1 MGKISTKE
9 LDNQMKELRGMLTL
23 ADLWG
28 QLAEEAS
35 ELAQAALKMQ
45 RLELGNNP
53 PRKTPQECINNVI
66 EEHADVDFCF
76 KLLRWDDKKEREVV
90 QKAKAERWMSIL
102 KGVKVDHD
110 KE

>member
-1 MGKISTKE
+1 
-9 LDNQMKELRGMLTL
+9 MLTP

-53 PRKTPQECINNVI
+53 PRKTTQECINNVI
-66 EEHADVDFCF
+66 EEHSDVDFCF
-76 KLLRWDDKKEREVV
+76 KLLRWDDNKEMEVV
-90 QKAKAERWMSIL
+90 QKAKAGRWMSTL

-110 KE
+110 K

>member
-1 MGKISTKE
+1 MSKISTKE
-9 LDNQMKELRGMLTL
+9 LDNQMEELRGMLTP

-66 EEHADVDFCF
+66 EEHSDVDFCF
-76 KLLRWDDKKEREVV
+76 KLLRWDDKKEMGVV
-90 QKAKAERWMSIL
+90 QKAKAGRWMSTL
-102 KGVKVDHD
+102 KGVKADHD
-110 KE
+110 K

>member
-1 MGKISTKE
+1 MSKISTKE
-9 LDNQMKELRGMLTL
+9 LDNQMEELRGMLTP

-66 EEHADVDFCF
+66 EEHADVVFCF
-76 KLLRWDDKKEREVV
+76 KLLRWDDNKEMKAV
-90 QKAKAERWMSIL
+90 QKAKAGRWVSIL
-102 KGVKVDHD
+102 KGVKADHD
-110 KE
+110 K

>member
-1 MGKISTKE
+1 MSKISTQE
-9 LDNQMKELRGMLTL
+9 LDNQMEELRGMLTP

-66 EEHADVDFCF
+66 EEHSDVVFCF
-76 KLLRWDDKKEREVV
+76 KLLRWDDHKEMEVV
-90 QKAKAERWMSIL
+90 QKAKAGRWVSIL
-102 KGVKVDHD
+102 KGVKADHD
-110 KE
+110 K

>member
-1 MGKISTKE
+1 MSKISTKE
-9 LDNQMKELRGMLTL
+9 LDNQMKELRGMLTP

-66 EEHADVDFCF
+66 EEHSDVEFCF
-76 KLLRWDDKKEREVV
+76 KLLGWDDHKEMKAV
-90 QKAKAERWMSIL
+90 QKAKAGRWMSTL

-110 KE
+110 K

>member
-1 MGKISTKE
+1 MSKISTQE
-9 LDNQMKELRGMLTL
+9 LDNQMEELRGMLTP

-66 EEHADVDFCF
+66 EEHSDVVFCF
-76 KLLRWDDKKEREVV
+76 KLLGWDDHKEMEAV
-90 QKAKAERWMSIL
+90 QKAKAGRWVSIL
-102 KGVKVDHD
+102 KGVKADHD
-110 KE
+110 K

>member
-1 MGKISTKE
+1 MSKISTRE
-9 LDNQMKELRGMLTL
+9 LDNQMEELRGMLTP

-76 KLLRWDDKKEREVV
+76 KLLGWDDHKEMGAV
-90 QKAKAERWMSIL
+90 QKAKAGRWVSIL
-102 KGVKVDHD
+102 KGVKADHD
-110 KE
+110 K

>member
-9 LDNQMKELRGMLTL
+9 LDNQMEELRGMLTS

-66 EEHADVDFCF
+66 EEHSDVVFCF
-76 KLLRWDDKKEREVV
+76 KLLRWDDNKEMEAV
-90 QKAKAERWMSIL
+90 QKAKAGRWVSIL
-102 KGVKVDHD
+102 KGVKADHD
-110 KE
+110 K

>member
-1 MGKISTKE
+1 MSKISTKE
-9 LDNQMKELRGMLTL
+9 LNNQMEELRGVLTP

-66 EEHADVDFCF
+66 EEHADVEFCF
-76 KLLRWDDKKEREVV
+76 KLLRWDDHKEMGVV
-90 QKAKAERWMSIL
+90 QKEKAGRWVSIL
-102 KGVKVDHD
+102 EGVKVDHD
-110 KE
+110 K

>member
-1 MGKISTKE
+1 MSKISTKE
-9 LDNQMKELRGMLTL
+9 LDNQMEELRGMLTP

-66 EEHADVDFCF
+66 EEHSDVDFCF

-90 QKAKAERWMSIL
+90 QKAKAGRLVSIL
-102 KGVKVDHD
+102 KGVKADHD
-110 KE
+110 K

>member
-9 LDNQMKELRGMLTL
+9 LDNQMEELRGMLTP

-53 PRKTPQECINNVI
+53 PQEDSPGVHQQRDRGTFRCG
-66 EEHADVDFCF
+66 
-76 KLLRWDDKKEREVV
+76 LL
-90 QKAKAERWMSIL
+90 L
-102 KGVKVDHD
+102 
-110 KE
+110 

>member
-9 LDNQMKELRGMLTL
+9 LDNQMEELRGMLTP

-35 ELAQAALKMQ
+35 ELTQAALKMQ

-66 EEHADVDFCF
+66 EEHADVALCF
-76 KLLRWDDKKEREVV
+76 KLLGWNDKEKGEAIQKTKIVRWL
-90 QKAKAERWMSIL
+90 STL
-102 KGVKVDHD
+102 KGSDNLD
-110 KE
+110 